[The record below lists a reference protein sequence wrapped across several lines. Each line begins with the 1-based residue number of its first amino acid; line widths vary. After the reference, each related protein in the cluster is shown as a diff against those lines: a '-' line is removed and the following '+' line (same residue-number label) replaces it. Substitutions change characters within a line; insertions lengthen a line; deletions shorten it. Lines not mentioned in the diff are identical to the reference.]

1 MNIQNFCRNCRALLT
16 LVAIVLSSAG
26 LLESNAN
33 AQSGYPNRPIHMAV
47 PFPPGGVSDAAA
59 RMVAEQL
66 TKRLGQ
72 QVVVENKPGASGNVT
87 GQYVSQADPDGYTIM
102 LAYNGLMTINPFV
115 FTKMTFDTVKDLTPI
130 GMIGDY
136 PTLITVNPSVDVK
149 TLAELI
155 ALSKSKPTGLDFG
168 TSGNGSNEHLIGT
181 LIAQRSGAKL
191 VHIPYKGGGPA
202 LADAMAGH
210 IPIGM
215 ASVAGATPLVRSGKL
230 KAIAVS
236 SAERWPTLPDVPTV
250 VESGIP
256 GVVVMSWIGLVGPG
270 KMPKVVVDRIN
281 GELNAALATPELAEK
296 LFGLGVRVTPGT
308 PENFRDDIRRD
319 LERNGPI
326 IKAAGITVE

>member
-1 MNIQNFCRNCRALLT
+1 MSIQTLRRNCRTLLT
-16 LVAIVLSSAG
+16 FAALVLPAAG
-26 LLESNAN
+26 LLQSNAI
-33 AQSGYPNRPIHMAV
+33 AQSSYPNRPIHMAV

-66 TKRLGQ
+66 SKRLGQ

-87 GQYVSQADPDGYTIM
+87 GQFVAQAESDGYTIM

-136 PTLITVNPSVDVK
+136 PTLITVNPAVDVK
-149 TLAELI
+149 TLQELI

-181 LIAQRSGAKL
+181 LIVQRSGAKL

-215 ASVAGATPLVRSGKL
+215 ASVAGATPLVKSGKL

-250 VESGIP
+250 IESGVQ

-270 KMPKVVVDRIN
+270 KMPKAVVDRLN
-281 GELNAALATPELAEK
+281 AELNAALATPELGEK
-296 LFGLGVRVTPGT
+296 LFALGVRVKPGT
-308 PENFRDDIRRD
+308 PENFREEIKRD